1 MEKKL
6 PSTESKGVVKNGPAR
21 PQQLGDTCSS
31 SQTRDPK
38 NANKFHSSGPNKTP
52 KIKER
57 GSPSRLSPTEVTL
70 HVKDFAKS
78 ISCQIDTENESRDGF
93 LRLDEHLTEGD
104 CYFRDGIFETNDSNR
119 RTRIIT
125 IFKQVLKKC
134 GYVLA
139 ATVAVPLIAG
149 EIKFFFVDES
159 MNKIQGCKAAN
170 KKS

>member
-21 PQQLGDTCSS
+21 PLQLGDACSS

-78 ISCQIDTENESRDGF
+78 ISCQIDTENEPRDGF

-149 EIKFFFVDES
+149 EIQVFFFRRVDE
-159 MNKIQGCKAAN
+159 
-170 KKS
+170 

>member
-6 PSTESKGVVKNGPAR
+6 PLTGSKGVVKNGSAR
-21 PQQLGDTCSS
+21 PLQLGDTCSS
-31 SQTRDPK
+31 SQTRAPK
-38 NANKFHSSGPNKTP
+38 SGNKFHSSGPNKTS

-78 ISCQIDTENESRDGF
+78 ISCQFETENEHRDRF
-93 LRLDEHLTEGD
+93 LRLEEQLSEGD
-104 CYFRDGIFETNDSNR
+104 GYFRDGIFKTNDSNR

-149 EIKFFFVDES
+149 
-159 MNKIQGCKAAN
+159 
-170 KKS
+170 

>member
-6 PSTESKGVVKNGPAR
+6 PSTESKGVVKNDPAR
-21 PQQLGDTCSS
+21 PLQLGNTCSS
-31 SQTRDPK
+31 SQTRAPK
-38 NANKFHSSGPNKTP
+38 NANKFHPCGPDKTP

-78 ISCQIDTENESRDGF
+78 ISCQFDTENEHRDGF
-93 LRLDEHLTEGD
+93 LRLEEHLSERD
-104 CYFRDGIFETNDSNR
+104 CYFREGIFKTNDSNR

-149 EIKFFFVDES
+149 EIQVFFS
-159 MNKIQGCKAAN
+159 T
-170 KKS
+170 SR